1 MSEVSEGSLASEK
14 VPILDLLL
22 TKLKKMNTN
31 IKKNDK
37 NVLECVTLDGMM
49 TFGKLENGLHTADF
63 MCCEDVKMEAFIANC
78 KVQAM
83 RDGNVYITEL
93 PKRVRNRALFREDNA
108 TLSKGQ
114 DGRYYFYFSLPPEL
128 LNELPQRLVHQAGSI
143 ARKVMRQIILGEE
156 NK

>member
-1 MSEVSEGSLASEK
+1 
-14 VPILDLLL
+14 
-22 TKLKKMNTN
+22 MNTN